1 MSVELHFANWAAI
14 DDEPTYGNP
23 DPTRRRRIKDGTP
36 ILVDDHMR
44 PMEPWCTFLRLYSQN
59 LSKNTVRAYS
69 RDAVTFARFLNERG
83 VNVLNAVEGDISAY
97 CDDRLSSGISTR
109 TLDRQLVFV
118 RAFFTYLCET
128 GQRAELPWIRIANRS
143 IVHRRTPPEDLRVK
157 SVTRAQWD
165 AFRNI
170 GLGGQLPSGQ
180 MDPSF
185 RGKSTVRNMSGA
197 ELAITTGMRLRE
209 WQSLLDIEVA
219 EGALGTSLELHVSA
233 KNSRRRN
240 VYIPASTIR
249 EIDLYRA
256 TERRQTVRSSQA
268 SLRKNFPNLAVV
280 QKINPASRSL
290 TYTLGGVEKTY
301 KVPSIPLAHRRI
313 LVRQDETG
321 LIEPMSLFLGR
332 GGMAPSPRRWQQY
345 FHTANARLAVFSDHL
360 NHMPGA
366 ITPHDLRHTFALVML
381 RSLQQQAAKL
391 EQSRPAYRTGTI
403 SEHVSHNPL
412 LTLQRLL
419 GHASPST
426 TMVYLR
432 YIDESHELVQ
442 RAFEEWTDKNTDYA
456 SYVIDEILRNS
467 R

>member
-1 MSVELHFANWAAI
+1 MELYFANWAAI
-14 DDEPTYGNP
+14 DDEPKLGNP
-23 DPTRRRRIKDGTP
+23 DPTRERRIKDGTP
-36 ILVDDHMR
+36 ILVDDRMR
-44 PMEPWCTFLRLYSQN
+44 PMEPWNTFLRLYAQN
-59 LSKNTVRAYS
+59 LSDNTVRAYS
-69 RDAVTFARFLNERG
+69 RDALTFATFLNGRG
-83 VNVLNAVEGDISAY
+83 VNVLDAVESDVSAY
-97 CDDRLSSGISTR
+97 CDDRLSKGISTR

-128 GQRAELPWIRIANRS
+128 GQRTELPWIRIANRS
-143 IVHRRTPPEDLRVK
+143 VVHRRNPSSDLRVR
-157 SVTRAQWD
+157 SVTRAQWR

-170 GLGGQLPSGQ
+170 GLGGQLPSGS

-185 RGKSTVRNMSGA
+185 RGKSTVRNMCAA

-209 WQSLLDIEVA
+209 WQSLLDIEVP
-219 EGALGTSLELHVSA
+219 EGTLGTSLELHVSA

-256 TERRQTVRSSQA
+256 TERQQTVRSSQA
-268 SLRKNFPNLAVV
+268 SLRKNIPNLAVA
-280 QKINPASRSL
+280 QELDPARRSL
-290 TYTLGGVEKTY
+290 TYTIGGVETTCE
-301 KVPSIPLAHRRI
+301 VASIPMAHRRI
-313 LVRQDETG
+313 LVRRDESG
-321 LIEPMSLFLGR
+321 FIEPMSLFLGR
-332 GGMAPSPRRWQQY
+332 GGTTPSPRRWQQY
-345 FHTANARLAVFSDHL
+345 FRTANARIAEFSEHL
-360 NHMPGA
+360 TNMPGA

-381 RSLQQQAAKL
+381 RSLQQQAARL
-391 EQSRPAYRTGTI
+391 ERSRPAYRTGTI

-442 RAFEEWTDKNTDYA
+442 RAFEEWNDENTDYA
-456 SYVIDEILRNS
+456 SYVVDEILRNS
-467 R
+467 P